1 MNTKIEYLY
10 RDADNYK
17 AYNSCVISG
26 ELTQDQID
34 TLVDCLMDGE
44 YFVPRMVG
52 LPEKKFETYAPE
64 TDHPYFELD
73 ENCFTPTDAAAT
85 VRVTAAELVDSFM
98 KQKGKWHFIERDR
111 ALELLGL
118 LINDKVNSEDC
129 KALPVIER
137 LAELG
142 FSEVELLALNFSQ
155 GDINDA
161 FAKEDNEDV

>member
-1 MNTKIEYLY
+1 M
-10 RDADNYK
+10 
-17 AYNSCVISG
+17 ISG
-26 ELTQDQID
+26 ELTQKQIG
-34 TLVDCLMDGE
+34 TIMDCLMDGE

-52 LPEKKFETYAPE
+52 LPEEMFETYAPE
-64 TDHPYFELD
+64 ADHPYFELN

-85 VRVTAAELVDSFM
+85 VHVTAAELVDAFM
-98 KQKGKWHFIERDR
+98 MQKDRWHFIERDR

-142 FSEVELLALNFSQ
+142 LSEAELLALSFSQ

-161 FAKEDNEDV
+161 FAKEDNENV

>member
-1 MNTKIEYLY
+1 
-10 RDADNYK
+10 
-17 AYNSCVISG
+17 
-26 ELTQDQID
+26 
-34 TLVDCLMDGE
+34 
-44 YFVPRMVG
+44 MVG

-64 TDHPYFELD
+64 ADHPYFELN
-73 ENCFTPTDAAAT
+73 ENCFVPTDAAAT
-85 VRVTAAELVDSFM
+85 VRVTAVELVDSFL
-98 KQKGKWHFIERDR
+98 KQKVKWYFIERDR

-129 KALPVIER
+129 KALPVIKR

-142 FSEVELLALNFSQ
+142 FSEAELLALNFSQ